1 MSHPRG
7 AGCIKVVT
15 SLAFASSGNV
25 TTRTNEPVMKTTT
38 MWIICALSL
47 VGMSPSWLSVCA
59 AESQNGKQPSR
70 EQIRGKF
77 EQGSQIKSGK
87 KNKQKSASENAGNS
101 NARKKKS
108 KDGIKASSSRRQA
121 VRSQKED
128 PRPAVASRKGGGR
141 ERRKEREA
149 LKPGTSNGRKSTD
162 RDPVFSSRGRQQDR
176 SNRLSADKPRGVKQD
191 KKLSEPKRQSM
202 WDHRSQ
208 TSYRSRKRGLA
219 QKNQGNRQYNYP
231 RGDRG
236 FGPMAD
242 RGGRASGIAG
252 RGNRRPAAREND
264 KPLEEK
270 ERMGMESRG
279 MRPRGMRPRG
289 MRPRGMRPRDSSMRG
304 TNRMNRPDA
313 PQDPDVHERPH
324 RRVSGPDQGS
334 RGRENLGN
342 RERADWDERPSK
354 GHPQRSP
361 RDRGE
366 ESNHDREEAAA
377 KESLI

>member
-25 TTRTNEPVMKTTT
+25 TTRTNEQVMKTTT
-38 MWIICALSL
+38 MWIMCALSL
-47 VGMSPSWLSVCA
+47 VGMSPSWLSVGA
-59 AESQNGKQPSR
+59 AETQNGKRLSR

-87 KNKQKSASENAGNS
+87 KNKQKSASENVGNS
-101 NARKKKS
+101 NARKKKG

-141 ERRKEREA
+141 ERRKERGA

-176 SNRLSADKPRGVKQD
+176 SNRLSADKPRGVKQG

-208 TSYRSRKRGLA
+208 TSYRLRNRGLA

-270 ERMGMESRG
+270 ERMGMGS
-279 MRPRGMRPRG
+279 RG

-334 RGRENLGN
+334 RGKENLGT
-342 RERADWDERPSK
+342 RE
-354 GHPQRSP
+354 
-361 RDRGE
+361 
-366 ESNHDREEAAA
+366 
-377 KESLI
+377 

>member
-1 MSHPRG
+1 
-7 AGCIKVVT
+7 
-15 SLAFASSGNV
+15 
-25 TTRTNEPVMKTTT
+25 
-38 MWIICALSL
+38 
-47 VGMSPSWLSVCA
+47 
-59 AESQNGKQPSR
+59 
-70 EQIRGKF
+70 
-77 EQGSQIKSGK
+77 
-87 KNKQKSASENAGNS
+87 
-101 NARKKKS
+101 
-108 KDGIKASSSRRQA
+108 
-121 VRSQKED
+121 
-128 PRPAVASRKGGGR
+128 
-141 ERRKEREA
+141 
-149 LKPGTSNGRKSTD
+149 
-162 RDPVFSSRGRQQDR
+162 
-176 SNRLSADKPRGVKQD
+176 
-191 KKLSEPKRQSM
+191 M

-208 TSYRSRKRGLA
+208 TSYRSRNRGLA

-270 ERMGMESRG
+270 ERMGMG
-279 MRPRGMRPRG
+279 
-289 MRPRGMRPRDSSMRG
+289 PRGMRPRDSSMRD

-334 RGRENLGN
+334 RGRENLGT

-377 KESLI
+377 KESSI